1 MTAHTNFTVGIVG
14 LGLIGGSMARSFAA
28 EGHRVFATDTLPSTL
43 SKAIADG
50 VVSAELTEQTVPL
63 CDLLLLAVYPA
74 AAIEGLRRFAP
85 YMQKGAMAIDLCGT
99 KRDVCRACFEISDK
113 GHFTFI
119 GGHPMAGTQF
129 SGYENSR
136 AGLFEGAPMVLV
148 LPDGENENASVRAET
163 LLAPIHFGSF
173 AVTTAE
179 AHDRVIAFTSQL
191 AHVVSN
197 AYVKSPMAQIHH
209 GFSAGSY
216 RDLTRVAWL
225 NEKMWCELFL
235 ENRDFLAEE
244 IAHIMTALCAYK
256 EALDKNDAKALEAL
270 LREGRLAKE
279 AADKNGDDIS

>member
-1 MTAHTNFTVGIVG
+1 MTSRSPITVGIVG

-28 EGHRVFATDTLPSTL
+28 AGHSVLASDALPATL
-43 SKAIADG
+43 SRAIADG
-50 VVSAELTEQTVPL
+50 VVRDGLTEKTVAH
-63 CDLLLLAVYPA
+63 CDLLLLAVYPQ
-74 AAIEGLRRFAP
+74 AAIEALRRFAP
-85 YMQKGAMAIDLCGT
+85 YISQNAVVLDLCGT
-99 KRDVCRACFEISDK
+99 KRDVCRACFEIAAEA
-113 GHFTFI
+113 GFTFV

-136 AGLFEGAPMVLV
+136 VGLFEGAPMVLV
-148 LPDGENENASVRAET
+148 LPPDADPSLRARVET
-163 LLAPIHFGSF
+163 LLAPIGFGSF
-173 AVTTAE
+173 AVTSAE

-235 ENRDFLAEE
+235 ENRDFLSEE
-244 IAHIMTALCAYK
+244 IGHIITALSAYK
-256 EALDKNDAKALEAL
+256 TALDKNDAKTLEAL